1 MCAAQY
7 VPSIQNK
14 VGGGSAGLM
23 IGAAKETPL
32 RQFARNISS
41 RNPSTGFL
49 DRCRQFC
56 SDRHN
61 EIFAPPQ
68 CQFQA
73 RRIRRR
79 NKNNSNSFGSPRLA
93 HQGGN
98 AMSRR
103 KLSRR
108 QFVAATALSS
118 AALIAAPYI
127 RGAHAA
133 GKLALGFWD
142 HWVPDANKASTALV
156 NEWAEKEKVE
166 VSIDYITTQGNKLQ
180 LTIAAEGQAS
190 SGHDILAMP
199 TWWPHAHAE
208 LLEPVNDIMEPLIK
222 QNGEVNGTVQYLG
235 KADDKWL
242 GVPACIG
249 SQIKGPCSRIDLMK
263 KYAGIDVQEM
273 YPAGSPPKADN
284 WTTDTF
290 LKAAEACKKG
300 GFPFGI
306 GVGETPDSVD
316 TAGAFFQAFG
326 AQLVDAKGNLA
337 VKTDEV
343 RQALEFYK
351 KLIPLLPAGVA
362 AWDDASNNKALI
374 SGESALIMNPP
385 SAWAVARRDA
395 PQVAEQCWTHGFPA
409 GPKGRF
415 APFAPFL
422 WTTWNFS
429 KNKQAAKSLL
439 VHLSQP
445 ASIEKLVAAS
455 GGYDLPAF
463 EKLTTLKT
471 WAEEG
476 PPKGTLYHYPNPYK
490 HQILS
495 IAAQPAPPKIAQ
507 QIYTQ
512 GIQTKMCL
520 RYYQG
525 EAMEKTLA
533 WAEGECEGYLR
544 S

>member
-1 MCAAQY
+1 
-7 VPSIQNK
+7 
-14 VGGGSAGLM
+14 
-23 IGAAKETPL
+23 
-32 RQFARNISS
+32 
-41 RNPSTGFL
+41 
-49 DRCRQFC
+49 
-56 SDRHN
+56 
-61 EIFAPPQ
+61 
-68 CQFQA
+68 
-73 RRIRRR
+73 
-79 NKNNSNSFGSPRLA
+79 
-93 HQGGN
+93 
-98 AMSRR
+98 MSRR

-118 AALIAAPYI
+118 AALITAPYV
-127 RGAHAA
+127 RGAYAA
-133 GKLALGFWD
+133 GKLTMGFWD
-142 HWVPDANKASTALV
+142 HWVPDANNACTTLV
-156 NEWAEKEKVE
+156 NEWAAKEKVE
-166 VSIDYITTQGNKLQ
+166 VSIDYITTQGNKLF
-180 LTIAAEGQAS
+180 LTIAAEGQAK

-222 QNGEVNGTVQYLG
+222 QNGDVNDTVQYLG
-235 KADDKWL
+235 KAGDKWL
-242 GVPACIG
+242 GVPSCIG
-249 SQIKGPCSRIDLMK
+249 SQIKGPCSRIDLLK
-263 KYAGIDVQEM
+263 KYAGIDIQEM

-306 GVGETPDSVD
+306 GLGETPDSVD
-316 TAGAFFQAFG
+316 TAGAFFRAFG
-326 AQLVDAKGNLA
+326 AQLVDAKGNLK

-343 RQALEFYK
+343 RQVLEFYK
-351 KLIPLLPAGVA
+351 KLIPLLPPSVA
-362 AWDDASNNKALI
+362 SWDDSTNNKALV

-385 SAWAVARRDA
+385 SAWAVAKRDA

-415 APFAPFL
+415 APFAPFF
-422 WTTWNFS
+422 WNTWNFS
-429 KNKQAAKSLL
+429 KNKEAAKSLL

-445 ASIEKLVAAS
+445 SSIEKLVAAS

-476 PPKGTLYHYPNPYK
+476 PPKGTLFHYPNPYK

-495 IAAQPAPPKIAQ
+495 IAAAPAPPKIAQ

-520 RYYQG
+520 RYFQG

-533 WAEGECEGYLR
+533 WAEGECEGYMR